1 METFLR
7 PGSIIIV
14 IRAFFVFLLFTQT
27 LQAQVLSLLKF
38 TATASGPRVT
48 LLQWQ
53 VDAQQQASAYE
64 VQRSMNGLD
73 FTDIATLS
81 TVRDKTNYSF
91 IDADAGSGNIFYRLK
106 WLQDNNN
113 PDYSIQLV
121 VNHLSVTGRVSL
133 RPSVI
138 DHGSTV
144 LFLESSSQ
152 TDMDLRITDA
162 AGRLCRRQTISIN
175 QGDNKLPL
183 DMSFFAGGLY
193 YVNVRLKNGFHQ
205 AVELVKL

>member
-1 METFLR
+1 MKTFLR
-7 PGSIIIV
+7 PGNIIIA
-14 IRAFFVFLLFTQT
+14 IRTFFVFLFFTQT

-38 TATASGPRVT
+38 TATTAGPRLI
-48 LLQWQ
+48 LLQWN

-73 FTDIATLS
+73 FTDIGILN
-81 TVRDKTNYSF
+81 TVRDKTDYSF

-106 WLQDNNN
+106 WVQGNNM
-113 PDYSIQLV
+113 PGYSIELV
-121 VNHLSVTGRVSL
+121 VNHSPVTGRLSL

-138 DHGSTV
+138 DYGSTV
-144 LFLESSSQ
+144 LFLESSSG
-152 TDMDLRITDA
+152 TDMEIRIIDA
-162 AGRLCRRQTISIN
+162 AGRLCRRQTVSVN

-183 DMSFFAGGLY
+183 DISSFARGLY
-193 YVNVRLKNGFHQ
+193 HVDVCLKNGFHK